1 MRTTRRHVDQ
11 RDRASAEARALL
23 EGQRQRRVDEIGQLE
38 VHLCDMRAAMA
49 RASADG
55 ALVDVELLENRLA
68 TARRALFEVDS
79 ALERLADGSYGR
91 CGDCGGSIA
100 PERLEVLPEARLCT
114 PCKAASGSL
123 RR

>member
-1 MRTTRRHVDQ
+1 MTITQQHSDQ
-11 RDRASAEARALL
+11 RDRAAEARALL
-23 EGQRQRRVDEIGQLE
+23 EGQRRRRADEIAQLE
-38 VHLCDMRAAMA
+38 VHVYDMRVAMA

-55 ALVDVELLENRLA
+55 SLVDVELLENRLS
-68 TARRALFEVDS
+68 TARRALVEVDD
-79 ALERLADGSYGR
+79 ALKRLSDGSYGR
-91 CGDCGGSIA
+91 CADCGGTIA

>member
-1 MRTTRRHVDQ
+1 MSTTRRHVDL
-11 RDRASAEARALL
+11 RDHATAETRALL
-23 EGQRQRRVDEIGQLE
+23 EGQRRRRVDEIVQLE
-38 VHLCDMRAAMA
+38 VHLYDMRAAMA

-55 ALVDVELLENRLA
+55 ALVDAELLENRLT
-68 TARRALFEVDS
+68 TARRALGEIDE

-91 CGDCGGSIA
+91 CGDCGGPIA